1 MLRRALM
8 AGGLGGL
15 VVALSGCRLGPT
27 RKERLNT
34 AVAEAEHVTS
44 SDLSTSGGGTMRTQL
59 NGDIHFDVAEDQPL
73 TALDQVWRTVVEYV
87 FDLDDGHGGRTV
99 LVTAHG
105 ADGSSVEPRQLL
117 GPAVANHHGSVAFV
131 FFFEHYGLV

>member
-1 MLRRALM
+1 M
-8 AGGLGGL
+8 
-15 VVALSGCRLGPT
+15 
-27 RKERLNT
+27 
-34 AVAEAEHVTS
+34 AEAEHVTS

-99 LVTAHG
+99 LVPHTGPMAPRWSHDSCWVPRSPTTTAPSP
-105 ADGSSVEPRQLL
+105 SSFSLSTTVSSDPH
-117 GPAVANHHGSVAFV
+117 PT
-131 FFFEHYGLV
+131 